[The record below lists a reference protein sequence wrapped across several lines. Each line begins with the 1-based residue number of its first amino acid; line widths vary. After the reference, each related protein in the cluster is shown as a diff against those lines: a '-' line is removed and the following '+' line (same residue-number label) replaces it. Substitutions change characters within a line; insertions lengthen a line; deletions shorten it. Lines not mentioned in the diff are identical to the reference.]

1 MIAALSPNGQNLCFG
16 DDPPLRL
23 LVATIKGVNVLE
35 RERPGAPWIDRGR
48 VLDGH
53 HCGSIT
59 IEPRRGGI
67 FAGMHSGGLYFSA
80 DGGET
85 WERRTNGITLENVFT
100 IAYANWG
107 DATVLYAGTEP
118 ASMFRSDD
126 YGQSWVEQPGI
137 KEAKGR
143 DKWVFP
149 APPHLAH
156 TKTMTVDQRNP
167 NVVYAGVEQGDL
179 FKTTDG
185 GASWFEIND
194 YSKPTDWTYRDVHL
208 LTIHPDNP
216 NELFL
221 TTGMGVYHSLDAGA
235 HWTHIVDNGF
245 RIGYPDHFIVSPL
258 DGNTIFITGAAKN
271 PGEWRASHSA
281 ESTIMKTRDRMKTW
295 TDASAG
301 LPDDRR
307 PNIEAMSLAAYPGG
321 FTLFAGNTDGEVYA
335 SDDAAEHWTRIAG
348 GLAPVSK
355 GGHYR
360 GLQLA

>member
-1 MIAALSPNGQNLCFG
+1 MIACLSPNGQNLCYG
-16 DDPPLRL
+16 ADPPTRL
-23 LVATIKGVNVLE
+23 LVATIRGVNVLE
-35 RERPGAPWIDRGR
+35 RERDGAPWIDRGR
-48 VLDGH
+48 TLDGH
-53 HCGSIT
+53 HCGSIM
-59 IEPRRGGI
+59 IEPRRGGV
-67 FAGMHSGGLYFSA
+67 FAGMHSGGLYFSS

-85 WERRTNGITLENVFT
+85 WERRMNGLT
-100 IAYANWG
+100 IEHIYSLGYANWG
-107 DATVLYAGTEP
+107 DAIVLYAGTEP

-126 YGQSWVEQPGI
+126 YGKSWVEQPGI

-149 APPHLAH
+149 SPPHLAH
-156 TKTMTVDQRNP
+156 TKTMTIDQRNP

-194 YSKPTDWTYRDVHL
+194 YSKPTDWAYRDVHL
-208 LTIHPDNP
+208 LTIHPEDP

-221 TTGMGVYHSLDAGA
+221 TTGMGIYHSLDAA
-235 HWTHIVDNGF
+235 ATWKHLIDNSF
-245 RIGYPDHFIVSPL
+245 RIGYPDHFIISPL
-258 DGNTIFITGAAKN
+258 DGNTMFTAGASKN
-271 PGEWRASHSA
+271 PGEWRTSHNA
-281 ESTIMKTRDRMKTW
+281 ESTIMKTRDRAKNW
-295 TDASAG
+295 TDASTG

-307 PNIEAMSLAAYPGG
+307 PNIEAMSMATYPGG
-321 FTLFAGNTDGEVYA
+321 FTLFAGNTDGDVFG

-355 GGHYR
+355 GRHYH